1 VKKLFWISLFCINIL
16 SHAHTAVPQNTLIII
31 IVDNVI
37 VDRLFIH
44 DLDPNKIEKINVYK
58 SKIENRPILDDLTQ
72 NGILE
77 ITLKEK
83 VFIPKLNIKEAKQIL
98 KLENNA
104 PVFLNKIKVNR
115 DHILVT
121 EDLLKRAKIIQLD
134 KINGYQSAA
143 LSLESGFF

>member
-1 VKKLFWISLFCINIL
+1 MKKLFWISLFCINIL
-16 SHAHTAVPQNTLIII
+16 SYAQTTVPQNSPII

-58 SKIENRPILDDLTQ
+58 SKIENRPILDDFTQ
-72 NGILE
+72 NGILD

-83 VFIPKLNIKEAKQIL
+83 VFIPKLNIKEAKQLLNL
-98 KLENNA
+98 KDNA

-115 DHILVT
+115 DDILIS
-121 EDLLKRAKIIQLD
+121 EDLLKRAKIIQPD
-134 KINGYQSAA
+134 KINGYPTAA
-143 LSLESGFF
+143 LSLETGIF